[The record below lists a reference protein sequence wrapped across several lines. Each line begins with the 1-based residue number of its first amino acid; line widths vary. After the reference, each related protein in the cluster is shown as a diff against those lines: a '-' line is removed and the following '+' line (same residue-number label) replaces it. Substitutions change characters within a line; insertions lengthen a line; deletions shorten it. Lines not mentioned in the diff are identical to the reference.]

1 MLPNPL
7 HPAVVHFPIVLMLF
21 LPVIALVTLWA
32 IRRGANA
39 RWAWAIPFVVAGLL
53 TLSSWVSVETGEEQS
68 ERVERV
74 VPEQP
79 MESHEEFAEV
89 FFMLSGAV
97 LAVAAAGMLN
107 GRIGHS
113 SRVIATFGRSG
124 SRRLEF
130 VSATAAVSWCTRTAP
145 RARIRNRARRPRT
158 PVAIADRESRNRTE
172 KYECHSGTTGGE
184 GLRGMPRRSYL
195 RDTFTLTRHADSS

>member
-7 HPAVVHFPIVLMLF
+7 HPAVVHFPMVLMLF

-39 RWAWAIPFVVAGLL
+39 RRAWAIPFVVAGLL

-107 GRIGHS
+107 GRIGRS
-113 SRVIATFGRSG
+113 SRVIATFGAVG
-124 SRRLEF
+124 L
-130 VSATAAVSWCTRTAP
+130 AAAG
-145 RARIRNRARRPRT
+145 IR
-158 PVAIADRESRNRTE
+158 VG
-172 KYECHSGTTGGE
+172 HSGGQLVYTHGAASAYTQSCVASH
-184 GLRGMPRRSYL
+184 PAAS
-195 RDTFTLTRHADSS
+195 

>member
-39 RWAWAIPFVVAGLL
+39 RRAWAIPFVVAGLL

-97 LAVAAAGMLN
+97 LAVAAAGMFN
-107 GRIGHS
+107 GRIGRS
-113 SRVIATFGRSG
+113 SRVIATFGAVG
-124 SRRLEF
+124 L
-130 VSATAAVSWCTRTAP
+130 AAAG
-145 RARIRNRARRPRT
+145 IR
-158 PVAIADRESRNRTE
+158 VG
-172 KYECHSGTTGGE
+172 HSGGQLVYTHGAASAFTQSSTTAENERGNRRQRVKESDGE
-184 GLRGMPRRSYL
+184 VRVP
-195 RDTFTLTRHADSS
+195 

>member
-21 LPVIALVTLWA
+21 LPVVALVTLWA

-39 RWAWAIPFVVAGLL
+39 RRAWAIPLAVAALL
-53 TLSSWVSVETGEEQS
+53 ALSSWVSVETGEEQS

-97 LAVAAAGMLN
+97 LVVAAAGLLY
-107 GRIGHS
+107 GRIGRS
-113 SRVIATFGRSG
+113 SRVIATLGAVGLAAAGIRVGHSG
-124 SRRLEF
+124 GQLVYTHGAASAYTQS
-130 VSATAAVSWCTRTAP
+130 SATADNDHG
-145 RARIRNRARRPRT
+145 NRRQKVREADGEVRRP
-158 PVAIADRESRNRTE
+158 
-172 KYECHSGTTGGE
+172 
-184 GLRGMPRRSYL
+184 
-195 RDTFTLTRHADSS
+195 